1 MGIAL
6 RALSI
11 PDGGSVFLD
20 ELAVVPGG
28 GRMADSTRYARGAPP
43 IHPTSDC
50 DASDISQDAL
60 PPPENRLTL
69 TVTAGEMRA
78 R

>member
-1 MGIAL
+1 MIE
-6 RALSI
+6 I
-11 PDGGSVFLD
+11 
-20 ELAVVPGG
+20 
-28 GRMADSTRYARGAPP
+28 
-43 IHPTSDC
+43 SDC

-69 TVTAGEMRA
+69 AVTAGEMRA